1 MKSGLG
7 FWASEQLDVSHLC
20 SMIQNNYVSNEIS
33 SEHEKGGAYIFIL
46 REYKSPFLSTIEILL
61 QIGITH
67 ISESA
72 FSKLYI
78 EIRNLSG
85 HI

>member
-1 MKSGLG
+1 MCQMRSALSMK
-7 FWASEQLDVSHLC
+7 
-20 SMIQNNYVSNEIS
+20 
-33 SEHEKGGAYIFIL
+33 KGELTFIL
-46 REYKSPFLSTIEILL
+46 REYKSPFLSTIEILR

-85 HI
+85 HVCAWVWVGNRRPLVKVRKDV

>member
-1 MKSGLG
+1 M
-7 FWASEQLDVSHLC
+7 
-20 SMIQNNYVSNEIS
+20 
-33 SEHEKGGAYIFIL
+33 
-46 REYKSPFLSTIEILL
+46 IEILL

-85 HI
+85 HIWQPGLGGGHVCAWVGNRRPLVKVRKDVEMD